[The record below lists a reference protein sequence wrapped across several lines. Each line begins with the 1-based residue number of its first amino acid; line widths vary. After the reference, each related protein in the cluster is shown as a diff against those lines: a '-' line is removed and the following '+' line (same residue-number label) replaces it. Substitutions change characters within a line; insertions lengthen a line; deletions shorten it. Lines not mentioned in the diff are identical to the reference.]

1 MRKIS
6 REVISAFLAGKPKR
20 NGNTTTDGKV
30 LRLYGNKIADKDI
43 ADSIF
48 IYDGGVRSAT
58 TKERLNALLQ
68 LMKYENSYIMVA
80 DCIFQ
85 KDYEWLVRYNNGDK
99 FNFENGIVLGVK
111 K

>member
-1 MRKIS
+1 MRKVS

-20 NGNTTTDGKV
+20 NGNTTTDGKI
-30 LRLYGNKIADKDI
+30 LRLYGNTIADKSI
-43 ADSIF
+43 AGSIY

-68 LMKYENSYIMVA
+68 LMKYENYEMVA

-85 KDYEWLVRYNNGDK
+85 KNYEWLVRYNNGDK
-99 FNFENGIVLGVK
+99 FNFQNGLVLGVPK
-111 K
+111 

>member
-1 MRKIS
+1 MRKVS
-6 REVISAFLAGKPKR
+6 RQVISAFLAGKPKR

-30 LRLYGNKIADKDI
+30 LRLYGNTIADKDM
-43 ADSIF
+43 ADTIY

-68 LMKYENSYIMVA
+68 LMKYEDYEMVA
-80 DCIFQ
+80 DCVFQ
-85 KDYEWLVRYNNGDK
+85 KNFQWFLQYNNGEK
-99 FNFENGIVLGVK
+99 TNFQNGTIVGVK

>member
-1 MRKIS
+1 MRKVS

-30 LRLYGNKIADKDI
+30 LRLYGNTIADKSI
-43 ADSIF
+43 AGSIY

-68 LMKYENSYIMVA
+68 LMKYENYKMMA

-85 KDYEWLVRYNNGDK
+85 KDYEWLVRYNNGVNS
-99 FNFENGIVLGVK
+99 NFQNGFILGMK

>member
-30 LRLYGNKIADKDI
+30 LLLYGNKIADKDM
-43 ADSIF
+43 ADSIIY

-68 LMKYENSYIMVA
+68 LMKYENYETVA

-85 KDYEWLVRYNNGDK
+85 KNYEWLVRYNNGDK
-99 FNFENGIVLGVK
+99 FNFQNGIVLGVK

>member
-20 NGNTTTDGKV
+20 NGNTTTDGKI
-30 LRLYGNKIADKDI
+30 LRLYGNIIADKSI
-43 ADSIF
+43 AGSIY

-68 LMKYENSYIMVA
+68 LMKYENYEMVA

-85 KDYEWLVRYNNGDK
+85 KNYEWLVRYNNGDK
-99 FNFENGIVLGVK
+99 FNFQNGLVLGVPK
-111 K
+111 

>member
-1 MRKIS
+1 MRKVS

-30 LRLYGNKIADKDI
+30 LRLYGNTIADKTI
-43 ADSIF
+43 SGSIY

-68 LMKYENSYIMVA
+68 LMKYENYEMVA

-85 KDYEWLVRYNNGDK
+85 KNYEWLVRYNNGDK
-99 FNFENGIVLGVK
+99 FNFQNGLVLGVPK
-111 K
+111 

>member
-1 MRKIS
+1 MRKVS

-30 LRLYGNKIADKDI
+30 LRLYGNTIADKNFVG
-43 ADSIF
+43 SIY

-68 LMKYENSYIMVA
+68 LMKYENYKMMA

-85 KDYEWLVRYNNGDK
+85 KDYEWLVRYNNGVN
-99 FNFENGIVLGVK
+99 FNFQNGFILGVK

>member
-30 LRLYGNKIADKDI
+30 LRLYGNTIADKSI
-43 ADSIF
+43 AGSIY

-68 LMKYENSYIMVA
+68 LMKYENYEMVA

-85 KDYEWLVRYNNGDK
+85 KNYEWLVRYNNGEK
-99 FNFENGIVLGVK
+99 TNFQNGIVLGVK

>member
-20 NGNTTTDGKV
+20 NGNTTTDGKT
-30 LRLYGNKIADKDI
+30 LRLYGNTIADKDM
-43 ADSIF
+43 ADSIY
-48 IYDGGVRSAT
+48 IYDGGFSSAT

-68 LMKYENSYIMVA
+68 LMKYERYEMVV
-80 DCIFQ
+80 DCVFQ
-85 KDYEWLVRYNNGDK
+85 KNFQWFFQYNNGEK
-99 FNFENGIVLGVK
+99 TAFTNGVVIGVK

>member
-1 MRKIS
+1 MRKVS

-30 LRLYGNKIADKDI
+30 LRLYGNTIADKSI
-43 ADSIF
+43 AGSIY

-68 LMKYENSYIMVA
+68 LMKYENYKMMA

-85 KDYEWLVRYNNGDK
+85 KDYEWLVRYNNGVN
-99 FNFENGIVLGVK
+99 FNFQNGFILGVK

>member
-30 LRLYGNKIADKDI
+30 LRLYGNTIADKDM
-43 ADSIF
+43 ADTIY

-68 LMKYENSYIMVA
+68 LMKYENYEMVA
-80 DCIFQ
+80 DCVFQ
-85 KDYEWLVRYNNGDK
+85 KNFQWFLQYNNGEK
-99 FNFENGIVLGVK
+99 TNFQNGTIVGVK

>member
-1 MRKIS
+1 MRKVS

-30 LRLYGNKIADKDI
+30 LRLYGNTIADKSI
-43 ADSIF
+43 AGSIY

-68 LMKYENSYIMVA
+68 LMKYENYEMVA

-85 KDYEWLVRYNNGDK
+85 KNYEWLVRYDTGGE
-99 FNFENGIVLGVK
+99 FNFQNGLVLGVPK
-111 K
+111 

>member
-1 MRKIS
+1 MRKVS

-30 LRLYGNKIADKDI
+30 LRLYGNTIADKSI
-43 ADSIF
+43 AGSIY

-68 LMKYENSYIMVA
+68 LMKYENYETVA

-85 KDYEWLVRYNNGDK
+85 KNYEWLVRYNNGDK
-99 FNFENGIVLGVK
+99 FNFQNGLVLGVPK
-111 K
+111 

>member
-1 MRKIS
+1 MRKVS

-30 LRLYGNKIADKDI
+30 LRLYGNTIADKDM
-43 ADSIF
+43 ADTIY

-68 LMKYENSYIMVA
+68 LMKYENYEMVA

-85 KDYEWLVRYNNGDK
+85 KNYEWLIRYNNGVN
-99 FNFENGIVLGVK
+99 FNFENGLVLGVK

>member
-1 MRKIS
+1 MRKVS

-30 LRLYGNKIADKDI
+30 LRLYGNTIADKSMAGCI
-43 ADSIF
+43 Y
-48 IYDGGVRSAT
+48 IYDGGFSSAT

-68 LMKYENSYIMVA
+68 LMKYESYVTVA

-85 KDYEWLVRYNNGDK
+85 KDYQWFVRYNDGSKCNFTNGLA
-99 FNFENGIVLGVK
+99 VGVPRQ
-111 K
+111 

>member
-30 LRLYGNKIADKDI
+30 LRLYGNTIADKDM
-43 ADSIF
+43 ADTIY

-68 LMKYENSYIMVA
+68 LMKYENYEMVA

-85 KDYEWLVRYNNGDK
+85 KNYEWLIRYNNGIN

>member
-1 MRKIS
+1 MRKVS

-30 LRLYGNKIADKDI
+30 LRLYGNTIADKSI
-43 ADSIF
+43 AGSIY
-48 IYDGGVRSAT
+48 IYDGGVRSST

-68 LMKYENSYIMVA
+68 LMKYENYEMVA

-85 KDYEWLVRYNNGDK
+85 KNYEWLVRYNNGDK
-99 FNFENGIVLGVK
+99 FNFQNGLVLGVPK
-111 K
+111 

>member
-1 MRKIS
+1 MRKVS

-30 LRLYGNKIADKDI
+30 LRLYGNTIADKDM
-43 ADSIF
+43 ADTIY

-68 LMKYENSYIMVA
+68 LMKYENYEMVA

-85 KDYEWLVRYNNGDK
+85 KNYEWLVKYNNGVN
-99 FNFENGIVLGVK
+99 FNFQNGIVLGVK

>member
-30 LRLYGNKIADKDI
+30 LRLYGNTIADKSI
-43 ADSIF
+43 AGSIY

-68 LMKYENSYIMVA
+68 LMKYENYEMVA

-85 KDYEWLVRYNNGDK
+85 KNYEWLVRYNNGDK
-99 FNFENGIVLGVK
+99 FNFQNGLVLGVPK
-111 K
+111 

>member
-20 NGNTTTDGKV
+20 NGNTTTDGKT
-30 LRLYGNKIADKDI
+30 LRLYGNTIADKNFVG
-43 ADSIF
+43 SIY

-68 LMKYENSYIMVA
+68 LMKYE
-80 DCIFQ
+80 
-85 KDYEWLVRYNNGDK
+85 DYDNEDPSQQEEDYDDEQQ
-99 FNFENGIVLGVK
+99 FDEE
-111 K
+111 

>member
-68 LMKYENSYIMVA
+68 LMKYENYEMVA
-80 DCIFQ
+80 SCVFQ
-85 KDYEWLVRYNNGDK
+85 KNFQWFLQYNNGEK
-99 FNFENGIVLGVK
+99 TNFQNGTIVGVK

>member
-1 MRKIS
+1 MRKVS

-30 LRLYGNKIADKDI
+30 LRLYGNTIADKDM
-43 ADSIF
+43 ADTIY

-68 LMKYENSYIMVA
+68 LMKYENYEMVA

-85 KDYEWLVRYNNGDK
+85 KNYEWLIRYNNGVN
-99 FNFENGIVLGVK
+99 FNFQNGIVVGVK

>member
-30 LRLYGNKIADKDI
+30 LRLYGNTIADKNFVG
-43 ADSIF
+43 SIY

-68 LMKYENSYIMVA
+68 LMKYENYKMMA

-85 KDYEWLVRYNNGDK
+85 KDYEWLVRYNNGVNS
-99 FNFENGIVLGVK
+99 NFQNGFILGVK

>member
-1 MRKIS
+1 MRKVS

-30 LRLYGNKIADKDI
+30 LRLYGNTIADKSI
-43 ADSIF
+43 AGSIY

-68 LMKYENSYIMVA
+68 LMKYENYEMVA

-85 KDYEWLVRYNNGDK
+85 KNYEWLVRYNNGDK
-99 FNFENGIVLGVK
+99 FNFQNGLVLGVPK
-111 K
+111 

>member
-1 MRKIS
+1 MRKVT

-20 NGNTTTDGKV
+20 NGNTTTDGKI
-30 LRLYGNKIADKDI
+30 LRLYGNIIADK
-43 ADSIF
+43 SIVGSIY

-68 LMKYENSYIMVA
+68 LMKYENYEMVA

-85 KDYEWLVRYNNGDK
+85 KNYEWLVRYNNGDK
-99 FNFENGIVLGVK
+99 FNFQNGLVLGVPK
-111 K
+111 

>member
-30 LRLYGNKIADKDI
+30 LRLYGNTIADKNSVG
-43 ADSIF
+43 SIF

-58 TKERLNALLQ
+58 TKERLNSLLQ
-68 LMKYENSYIMVA
+68 LMKSENSYTMVA
-80 DCIFQ
+80 NCIFQ
-85 KDYEWLVRYNNGDK
+85 KNYEWLVRYDTGGE
-99 FNFENGIVLGVK
+99 FNFQNGIVVGVK

>member
-1 MRKIS
+1 MRKVS

-30 LRLYGNKIADKDI
+30 LRLYGNTIADKSI
-43 ADSIF
+43 AGSIY

-68 LMKYENSYIMVA
+68 LMKYENYEMVA

-85 KDYEWLVRYNNGDK
+85 KNYEWLVRYNNGDK
-99 FNFENGIVLGVK
+99 FNFQNGLVLGVK

>member
-1 MRKIS
+1 MRKVS

-30 LRLYGNKIADKDI
+30 LRLYGNTIADKSI
-43 ADSIF
+43 AGSIY
-48 IYDGGVRSAT
+48 IYDGGIRSAT

-68 LMKYENSYIMVA
+68 LMKYENYEMVA

-85 KDYEWLVRYNNGDK
+85 KNYEWLVRYNNGDK
-99 FNFENGIVLGVK
+99 FNFQNGLVLGVPK
-111 K
+111 

>member
-1 MRKIS
+1 MRKVS

-30 LRLYGNKIADKDI
+30 LRLYGNTIADKDM
-43 ADSIF
+43 ADTIY

-68 LMKYENSYIMVA
+68 LMKYENYEMVA

-85 KDYEWLVRYNNGDK
+85 KNYEWLIRYNNGVN
-99 FNFENGIVLGVK
+99 FNFQNGIVLGVK

>member
-1 MRKIS
+1 MRKVS

-20 NGNTTTDGKV
+20 NGNTTTDGKI
-30 LRLYGNKIADKDI
+30 LRLYGNIIADKSI
-43 ADSIF
+43 AGSIY

-68 LMKYENSYIMVA
+68 LMKYENYEMVA

-85 KDYEWLVRYNNGDK
+85 KNYEWLVRYNNGDK
-99 FNFENGIVLGVK
+99 FNFQNGLVLGVPK
-111 K
+111 

>member
-1 MRKIS
+1 MRKVS

-30 LRLYGNKIADKDI
+30 LRLYGNTIADKDM
-43 ADSIF
+43 ADTIY

-68 LMKYENSYIMVA
+68 LMKYENYEMVA
-80 DCIFQ
+80 DCVFQ
-85 KDYEWLVRYNNGDK
+85 KNFQWFLQYNNGEK
-99 FNFENGIVLGVK
+99 TNFQHGTIVGVK

>member
-1 MRKIS
+1 MRKVS

-30 LRLYGNKIADKDI
+30 LRLYGNTIADKSI
-43 ADSIF
+43 AGSIY

-58 TKERLNALLQ
+58 TKERLNSLLQ
-68 LMKYENSYIMVA
+68 LMKYENYEMVA

-85 KDYEWLVRYNNGDK
+85 KNYEWLVRYNNGDK
-99 FNFENGIVLGVK
+99 FNFQNGLVLGVPK
-111 K
+111 